1 MSTERPDYRKAKTPP
16 AQGEAQRV
24 AERVSWWSQGQA
36 WMQTRPI
43 LGKMYYGGLWLL
55 LEQALRLG
63 LGFWVGAWVARYLGP
78 GDFGELSAALAIVAV
93 VSGVASLGL
102 NAILV
107 RDIAR
112 HPAAAGEI
120 QATAFFLKLAIS
132 AVLWLGC
139 LGWVWYRD
147 NADASS
153 TWLVPLA
160 AFTWVLQSLDVVDRG
175 LQAQGQLRQLAL
187 IRCAGVLASCV
198 LRVSLVVH
206 EASVAAF
213 ALAACFELA
222 VAGLGYVWAVRRSP
236 EGFAKWAFSASRA
249 HAQWREGLPLMC
261 AGVAT
266 LVQGH
271 ADQIMLSAMSG
282 SEELGRYAAALRIV
296 TLFSFVPI
304 ILQTVASPTIT
315 LAKAEDPAKYRI
327 QLGNLYRAA
336 MVSGLVTAGSVAA
349 LGPILVD
356 KVFGEAYAGAG
367 SLLPLLSLRLVL
379 TNIGVARS
387 VFLTT
392 EGMAGFVLLTASTGA
407 VLNLGLNLV
416 LVPRWGAEGA
426 ILASLA
432 SFTFTTFGLEWAER
446 RARWNFRI
454 MVVAILRPWRA
465 VD

>member
-1 MSTERPDYRKAKTPP
+1 MSTVQPDDPGANVPP
-16 AQGEAQRV
+16 AVATVQRP
-24 AERVSWWSQGQA
+24 AKRDAWWARGRE
-36 WMQTRPI
+36 WLNTRPMLI
-43 LGKMYYGGLWLL
+43 KMCGGGLWLL

-78 GDFGELSAALAIVAV
+78 GDFGELSAALAVVAV

-102 NAILV
+102 NALLV

-112 HPAAAGEI
+112 YPAEAGEI
-120 QATAFFLKLAIS
+120 QATAFFLKLATS

-139 LGWVWYRD
+139 IGWVWHRN
-147 NADASS
+147 NADAVS

-175 LQAQGQLRQLAL
+175 LQARGQLRQLAL

-198 LRVSLVVH
+198 LRVSLIMN

-213 ALAACFELA
+213 ALAASCELA
-222 VAGLGYVWAVRRSP
+222 VAALGYVWAVRRSP
-236 EGFAKWAFSASRA
+236 EGFAKWAFSAARA
-249 HAQWREGLPLMC
+249 RAQWREGLPLMC

-296 TLFSFVPI
+296 TVFSFVPI
-304 ILQTVASPTIT
+304 ILQTIASPAIT
-315 LAKAEDPAKYRI
+315 LAKAQDPARYRR
-327 QLGNLYRAA
+327 QLGNLYGAA
-336 MVSGLVTAGSVAA
+336 MVSGLVTAGTVAA

-356 KVFGEAYAGAG
+356 MVFGAAYVGAG
-367 SLLPLLSLRLVL
+367 SLLPLLALRLVL

-387 VFLTT
+387 IFLTT

-416 LVPRWGAEGA
+416 LVPCWGAEGA
-426 ILASLA
+426 ILASLV
-432 SFTFTTFGLEWAER
+432 SFSFTTFGLDWAER

-454 MVVAILRPWRA
+454 MVAAMLRPWRP